1 MKETRHRIV
10 ILSDFIY
17 VKLYGKRP
25 ALICDRKQGGKVT
38 DCKEVWVTTLTNGNG
53 SVFWLQCGYVGLFV
67 KTHQT
72 GHLK

>member
-53 SVFWLQCGYVGLFV
+53 SVFDYSVVMWVYL
-67 KTHQT
+67 
-72 GHLK
+72 LKLTKLDT